1 MGAPLRQSPLR
12 SLLFAPGDDERKLR
26 RALESGADA
35 IVADLE
41 DAVAP
46 AAKDGA
52 RELTRRVLSEPAG
65 AALRLVRVNAVGTPW
80 FSADLE
86 LVAELAPDAVVLP
99 KATPEAADALAAAGA
114 PLIAIV
120 ETAMGVRLAF
130 ETASR
135 PHVFALLLG
144 AVDLGAQL
152 GLQPR
157 EDALEIHYA
166 RSKLVVDCAAAAIRA
181 PIDVVH
187 VAIDDLDGLA
197 RQAELARSLGLRG
210 KAAIHPAHVGIINEV
225 FTPSPMELDWARRVL
240 DAARAAAAQGRGVI
254 NLDGSMVDAAVVLR
268 AQRIVAESEGGS
280 DER

>member
-1 MGAPLRQSPLR
+1 MSAGRRQGPLR

-46 AAKDGA
+46 SAKDAA
-52 RELTRRVLSEPAG
+52 RELTARVLSEPAG
-65 AALRLVRVNAVGTPW
+65 AVARLVRINAVGTPW
-80 FSADLE
+80 FDADLE
-86 LVAELAPDAVVLP
+86 LLGELAPDAVVLP
-99 KATPEAADALAAAGA
+99 KATPEAADVLAACGL
-114 PLIAIV
+114 PVIAIV
-120 ETAMGVRLAF
+120 ETAIGVRLAF

-135 PHVFALLLG
+135 PHVFALALG

-166 RSKLVVDCAAAAIRA
+166 RSKLVVDSAAAAIRG

-187 VAIDDLDGLA
+187 LAIDDLEGLA
-197 RQAELARSLGLRG
+197 RQAQLARSLGLRG
-210 KAAIHPAHVGIINEV
+210 KAAIHPAHVSTINEV
-225 FTPSPMELDWARRVL
+225 FTPSPAELDWARQVL

-254 NLDGSMVDAAVVLR
+254 NLDGSMVDAAVVAR
-268 AQRIVAESEGGS
+268 AERIVAESEGGS